1 MSTPPVKTKLL
12 YVDDDPIL
20 SQLVPLVL
28 EQQGLQVQTASNG
41 REGVEMAL
49 AWLPDLILM
58 DLTMPIMDGFQAA
71 ATLRAD
77 PRTRHIPIVALSGTS
92 EAHELAKVQELGMN
106 GFILKSGSST
116 DLIKTIRAYLPP
128 KND

>member
-71 ATLRAD
+71 AALRAD
-77 PRTRHIPIVALSGTS
+77 PRTQHIPIVALSGTS
-92 EAHELAKVQELGMN
+92 EADELARVQELGLN
-106 GFILKSGSST
+106 GFILKSGSSN
-116 DLIKTIRAYLPP
+116 DLIKTIQAYLPP

>member
-12 YVDDDPIL
+12 YVDDDPVL

-28 EQQGLQVQTASNG
+28 GQQGLQVQTASNG

-49 AWLPDLILM
+49 AGLPDLILM
-58 DLTMPIMDGFQAA
+58 DLTMPIMDGFQATA
-71 ATLRAD
+71 ILRAD

-92 EAHELAKVQELGMN
+92 EANELAKVHELGMN
-106 GFILKSGSST
+106 GFILKSGSAN
-116 DLIKTIRAYLPP
+116 DLIKTIQAYLPP

>member
-1 MSTPPVKTKLL
+1 MSNPSIKIKLL

-41 REGVEMAL
+41 SEGVEKAL

-58 DLTMPIMDGFQAA
+58 DLTMPMMDGFQAA
-71 ATLRAD
+71 AALRAD

-92 EAHELAKVQELGMN
+92 EAHELARVQELGMN
-106 GFILKSGSST
+106 GFILKSGSAN
-116 DLIKTIRAYLPP
+116 DLIKTIQAYLPP
-128 KND
+128 KK